1 MINYQIPK
9 KRQEFV
15 ALRDQAVSEELV
27 AAAIVGVVMV
37 ARQEG
42 RSLEELKA
50 EVLADDQLL
59 DKGKRRWLSEVVSD
73 AWQRLESDKGG
84 F

>member
-1 MINYQIPK
+1 MINCPIPN

-15 ALRDQAVSEELV
+15 ALREQAVSEELV

-59 DKGKRRWLSEVVSD
+59 DKWKRRWLSEVVSD
-73 AWQRLESDKGG
+73 AWQRLESETGG

>member
-1 MINYQIPK
+1 MNYPIPNK
-9 KRQEFV
+9 PQEFV
-15 ALRDQAVSEELV
+15 ALSQQAVSEELV

-37 ARQEG
+37 ARQQG
-42 RSLEELKA
+42 RSLEDLTA

-59 DKGKRRWLSEVVSD
+59 DKVQRRWLSEVVCD
-73 AWQRLESDKGG
+73 AWQRLETQFAD